1 MTDAPAQILVID
13 DDKAMRDACYQILN
27 RQGYQVELA
36 ASARQGLTLLERSS
50 YDAILLDLVM
60 PDMDGLE
67 ALKKIKALDP
77 EVEVIIISG
86 YGTIQSAVETI
97 KAGAFHFLSKPFVP
111 DDLRNLVN
119 RALEKRRLDLEN
131 LYLRQE
137 LKCKEDKNVLVYE
150 SESMARI
157 MDMIARVAPTDS
169 TVLITGE
176 SGTGKGLV
184 ARKIYQLSQRTRRP
198 FITVDCGTLVETLFE
213 SELFGH
219 VKGSFTGADANKIGK
234 FELAQHGTLFFDEIS
249 NIGLEVQAKLLR
261 AVEERKISKVGSHR
275 VITVD
280 VRILAATH
288 RDTWLDKG
296 ITVFVFVGFAV
307 PTFWFALLLMYLFGV
322 KLNWL
327 PISGLHTLGSDSF
340 GILRYLW
347 DLAKHLI
354 MPVMVASFGSLAGLS
369 RYMRSTML
377 NVIGQDYITTA
388 RAKGLS
394 ERTVI
399 YKHALRNAILTLG
412 KIPRWVLLDN
422 GKAFKAKIFTSDINL
437 TDTEI
442 LGMFARAMLPT
453 NANLGHGVNI
463 GNPFKRFFDQLF
475 GPPMRGQVVM
485 GGICPPP
492 GPAALPRSLAR
503 PRFT

>member
-1 MTDAPAQILVID
+1 MSDAPVRILVID
-13 DDKAMRDACYQILN
+13 DDKAMRDACLQILT

-36 ASARQGLTLLERSS
+36 AGARQGLTLLERSS
-50 YDAILLDLVM
+50 FDAILLDLVM

-77 EVEVIIISG
+77 EVEVIIITG

-131 LYLRQE
+131 IYLRQE
-137 LKCKEDKNVLVYE
+137 LKAKEEKSVLVYE
-150 SESMARI
+150 SEPMARI
-157 MDMIARVAPTDS
+157 MDMVARVAPTDS

-184 ARKIYQLSQRTRRP
+184 ARKIYQLSQRSRRP

-249 NIGLEVQAKLLR
+249 NISLEVQAKLLR

-280 VRILAATH
+280 VRLIAATN
-288 RDTWLDKG
+288 K
-296 ITVFVFVGFAV
+296 
-307 PTFWFALLLMYLFGV
+307 
-322 KLNWL
+322 
-327 PISGLHTLGSDSF
+327 
-340 GILRYLW
+340 
-347 DLAKHLI
+347 DLAKAIKDGTFREDL
-354 MPVMVASFGSLAGLS
+354 FY
-369 RYMRSTML
+369 RL
-377 NVIGQDYITTA
+377 NVVLIQMPPLRERKSDIPMLVQHFLEKYNTRLRKNILEVTPEAMELLVRHDWPGNVRELENTLERLVVLSTGPYIELPDLAFAGTILSSATDSNVNSLKDLERDHILLTLQRCDGHKSDTA
-388 RAKGLS
+388 RALGIDRK
-394 ERTVI
+394 T
-399 YKHALRNAILTLG
+399 LREKL
-412 KIPRWVLLDN
+412 KRY
-422 GKAFKAKIFTSDINL
+422 
-437 TDTEI
+437 
-442 LGMFARAMLPT
+442 
-453 NANLGHGVNI
+453 NI
-463 GNPFKRFFDQLF
+463 E
-475 GPPMRGQVVM
+475 
-485 GGICPPP
+485 
-492 GPAALPRSLAR
+492 
-503 PRFT
+503 

>member
-1 MTDAPAQILVID
+1 MTDATAHILVID
-13 DDKAMRDACYQILN
+13 DDKAMRDACYQILS

-36 ASARQGLTLLERSS
+36 AGARQGLTLLERTSF
-50 YDAILLDLVM
+50 DAILLDLVM
-60 PDMDGLE
+60 PDLDGLE

-77 EVEVIIISG
+77 DVEVIIITG

-137 LKCKEDKNVLVYE
+137 LKSKDDKSVLVYE
-150 SESMARI
+150 SEPMARI
-157 MDMIARVAPTDS
+157 MDMITRVAPTDS

-184 ARKIYQLSQRTRRP
+184 ARKIHQSSQRSRRP

-234 FELAQHGTLFFDEIS
+234 FELAQNGTLFFDEIS

-280 VRILAATH
+280 VRIIAATN
-288 RDTWLDKG
+288 K
-296 ITVFVFVGFAV
+296 
-307 PTFWFALLLMYLFGV
+307 
-322 KLNWL
+322 
-327 PISGLHTLGSDSF
+327 
-340 GILRYLW
+340 
-347 DLAKHLI
+347 DLAKAIKDGTFREDL
-354 MPVMVASFGSLAGLS
+354 FY
-369 RYMRSTML
+369 RL
-377 NVIGQDYITTA
+377 NVVLIQMPPL
-388 RAKGLS
+388 R
-394 ERTVI
+394 ER
-399 YKHALRNAILTLG
+399 K
-412 KIPRWVLLDN
+412 
-422 GKAFKAKIFTSDINL
+422 SDIPLLVEHFLEKYNARL
-437 TDTEI
+437 RKNI
-442 LGMFARAMLPT
+442 LGVTPEALDLMVRHDWPGNVRELENTMERLVVLSTGPYLEPADLSFAGTILSAAAAESHAVSLKDLERDHIILMLQRCGGHKSET
-453 NANLGHGVNI
+453 AEALGIDRKTLREKLKRYNI
-463 GNPFKRFFDQLF
+463 E
-475 GPPMRGQVVM
+475 
-485 GGICPPP
+485 
-492 GPAALPRSLAR
+492 
-503 PRFT
+503 